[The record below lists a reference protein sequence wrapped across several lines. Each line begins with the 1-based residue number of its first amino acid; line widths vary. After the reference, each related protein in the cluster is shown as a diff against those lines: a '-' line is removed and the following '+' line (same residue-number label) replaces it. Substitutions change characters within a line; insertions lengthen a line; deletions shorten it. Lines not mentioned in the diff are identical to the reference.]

1 MSASAK
7 TGWWHTD
14 MARDLF
20 HAIVREALE
29 FDGWQITHDP
39 YPIRAMGRDY
49 EVDLGAEQLFAA
61 ERGTQKI
68 AVEVKSF
75 VSPSLAYEFHA
86 VLGQYLN
93 YHTFM
98 AIQEPDRVLF
108 LAVSSTVYNAFF
120 REAATQLILDKFS
133 LNLVIFDIES
143 KTIEQWIIR

>member
-1 MSASAK
+1 
-7 TGWWHTD
+7 
-14 MARDLF
+14 
-20 HAIVREALE
+20 
-29 FDGWQITHDP
+29 
-39 YPIRAMGRDY
+39 MGRDY

>member
-1 MSASAK
+1 
-7 TGWWHTD
+7 

-20 HAIVREALE
+20 HAAVREALE
-29 FDGWQITHDP
+29 YDGWRITHDP

-61 ERGTQKI
+61 EKNAQKI

-75 VSPSLAYEFHA
+75 ISPSLAYEFHS

-98 AIQEPDRVLF
+98 AIQEPDRTLW
-108 LAVSSTVYNAFF
+108 LAVSSTIHDSFF
-120 REAATQLILDKFS
+120 RDPATQLIVDKFR
-133 LNLVIFDIES
+133 LNLIIFDKQS
-143 KTIEQWIIR
+143 KTIEQWISR

>member
-1 MSASAK
+1 
-7 TGWWHTD
+7 

-20 HAIVREALE
+20 HAAVREALE
-29 FDGWQITHDP
+29 FDGWLITHDP

-61 ERGTQKI
+61 EKDTQKI

-75 VSPSLAYEFHA
+75 VSPSLAYEFHT

-98 AIQEPDRVLF
+98 AIQEPDRTLW
-108 LAVSSTVYNAFF
+108 LAVSSSVYESFF
-120 REAATQLILDKFS
+120 REPATQLVVDKFG
-133 LNLVIFDIES
+133 LNLVIFDKQS
-143 KTIEQWIIR
+143 KTIEQWISR